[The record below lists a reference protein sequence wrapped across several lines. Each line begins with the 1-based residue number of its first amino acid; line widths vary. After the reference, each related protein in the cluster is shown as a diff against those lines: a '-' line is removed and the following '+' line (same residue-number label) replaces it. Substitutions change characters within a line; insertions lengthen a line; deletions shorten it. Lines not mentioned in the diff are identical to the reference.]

1 MVDTYLCS
9 ICGENHRGVPLSW
22 GPDAPDLWA
31 ALPRVNHEGHGELG
45 TDQCVMDEEHWF
57 IRGRVEIP
65 VVDGGDRFAWLAWVE
80 VSEDDFLAMS
90 DMWTVE
96 GREKG
101 APYKGRLANN
111 LPLYSDPALDL
122 QVRLH
127 TRPVGV
133 RPFIEIVEDHL
144 LRLEQRDGISS
155 HRVQEISDR
164 MQGNR

>member
-9 ICGENHRGVPLSW
+9 ICGENHQGVPLSW

-31 ALPRVNHEGHGELG
+31 ALPHANYEERGELG
-45 TDQCVMDEEHWF
+45 TDQCVIDDEHWF

-65 VVDGGDRFAWLAWVE
+65 VLDGGELFAWLTWVE
-80 VSEDDFLAMS
+80 VSEDNFFAMN

-96 GREKG
+96 VREKSV
-101 APYKGRLANN
+101 PYKGRLAND
-111 LPLYSDPALDL
+111 LPLYPDPTLDL
-122 QVRLH
+122 EVKLH
-127 TRPVGV
+127 TRSVGV
-133 RPFIEIVEDHL
+133 RPFIEIVGDHL
-144 LRLEQRDGISS
+144 LRLEQRDGISY